1 MWVGSS
7 LAAATEIGLFVLA
20 VVAGL
25 ILLEP
30 LFGRRRAWLF
40 RPRDPLFRLAQE
52 REQVLRAIKDLE
64 FEHQTGK
71 IDGADLAPLR
81 EPLYARAAAL
91 TGELDRLRA
100 EDDRLRAE
108 VERELAEAVRKP

>member
-1 MWVGSS
+1 MWAGSS

-52 REQVLRAIKDLE
+52 REQVLRSIKDLD

-71 IDGADLAPLR
+71 IDDADLASLR

-100 EDDRLRAE
+100 DDDRVRAE
-108 VERELAEAVRKP
+108 VEQELAQGSRKP